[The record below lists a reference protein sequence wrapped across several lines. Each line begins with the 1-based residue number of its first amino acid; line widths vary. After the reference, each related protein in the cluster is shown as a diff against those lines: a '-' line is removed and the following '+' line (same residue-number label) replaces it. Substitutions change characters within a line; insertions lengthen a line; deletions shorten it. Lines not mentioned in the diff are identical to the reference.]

1 MSALNAKLRR
11 ELWHLRGQVLA
22 IALVIA
28 GGVAV
33 CLMALVNY
41 GSMQATRAD
50 YYAREQFADVFV
62 NLKRAP
68 LQLVPRLRA
77 LPGVARLEARIEAHA
92 NLELRN
98 FSEPI
103 SAQILSL
110 PAAGQ
115 PAVNRL
121 YVRRGRL
128 PDARRSNEVA
138 VIGSFAEAHQLQL
151 DDTFG
156 AIING
161 RRQTLRVVGI
171 VESPE
176 FIYVIPPGAM
186 LPDYRRFGILW
197 MPQKA
202 LAAAMDMDGAFNSLV
217 LRVTAGASEK
227 TLISRLD
234 TLLAP
239 YGSTGAYSRD
249 DQFSHRFLSDEL
261 SQLKI
266 MATLFPVIFMSVA
279 MFLLNVVVGRLIST
293 QRDIIAV
300 LKAFGYSNRAIGW
313 HYTKLVMMIGG
324 LGLALGILGGLW
336 LGRYLGHLYMQ
347 FYRFPVLLFSL
358 HPAWLVLLVGIVLLS
373 AWLGAW
379 SAIVRATRLTPAEA
393 MRPEGPGLFHQTLIE
408 RLGAERWLSA
418 PSKMILRQLER
429 RPGRSLFSVV
439 GMALAT
445 GIIVVGNFQFSSVM
459 FIVHTQFAK
468 VQQQDLG
475 ISFSEAVN
483 ASVLDSLVRQPGI
496 RYGEGRRTVAVEL
509 HNAQAHWR
517 TSITGIPDGA
527 RLQAVIDEDL
537 RPVSLPRRGLLMTEY
552 LAAKLHLKVGDP
564 VSIRLLDG
572 TGKMVRS
579 RVAGVT
585 REFLGV
591 QAYMRLDSLNR
602 LLGDGPLIN
611 QALVNIDP
619 TMANRVYRSL
629 REQPR
634 VLALNIR
641 QAMLDSFFETL
652 ARTFLTFSFF
662 NSLLGGVIAF
672 GVIYN
677 TVRIS
682 LAERGRELASL
693 RVLGY
698 THWEVAHILLG
709 EVALLMLAGIP
720 LGWVVGRF
728 LALGL
733 VAGLS
738 TELYRIPLVLTSH
751 TYALA
756 ALVVMGSALLSG
768 LVAWLRLR
776 GLDLV
781 AVLKTRE

>member
-33 CLMALVNY
+33 CLMALANY

-50 YYAREQFADVFV
+50 YYAQEQFADVFV

-68 LQLVPRLRA
+68 MQLVSRLRA
-77 LPGVARLEARIEAHA
+77 LPGIARLEPRIEAHA
-92 NLELRN
+92 NLVLRD
-98 FSEPI
+98 FDEPI
-103 SAQILSL
+103 SARILSL
-110 PAAGQ
+110 PGTGE
-115 PAVNRL
+115 PSVNRL
-121 YVRRGRL
+121 FVRRGRL
-128 PDARRSNEVA
+128 PDPRRNNEVA
-138 VIGSFAEAHQLQL
+138 VIGSFAEAHHLRL

-176 FIYVIPPGAM
+176 FIYVIPPGGM
-186 LPDYRRFGILW
+186 LPDYQRYGILW

-217 LRVTAGASEK
+217 LRVAPGASEK

-239 YGSTGAYSRD
+239 YGSTGAYSRE

-313 HYTKLVMMIGG
+313 HYTKLVMVIAG
-324 LGLALGILGGLW
+324 LGLALGIIGGLW
-336 LGRYLGHLYMQ
+336 LGRYLGLLYMQ
-347 FYRFPVLLFSL
+347 FYRFPSLLFSL
-358 HPAWLVLLVGIVLLS
+358 NPAWLLLLAGIVMVS

-379 SAIVRATRLTPAEA
+379 SAIARATRLAPAEA
-393 MRPEGPGLFHQTLIE
+393 MRPEGPGLYHQTGIE

-483 ASVLDSLVRQPGI
+483 ASVLDSLARQPGI
-496 RYGEGRRTVAVEL
+496 RYAEGRRSVAVEL

-527 RLQAVIDEDL
+527 RLQSVIDENLQPVDL
-537 RPVSLPRRGLLMTEY
+537 PDRGLLMTEY
-552 LAAKLHLKVGDP
+552 LARKLDLHVGDT
-564 VSIRLLDG
+564 VSIRVLDG
-572 TGKMVRS
+572 TGKRVRS

-585 REFLGV
+585 KEFLGV

-619 TMANRVYRSL
+619 AMANRVYRSL

-698 THWEVAHILLG
+698 THREVAHILLG
-709 EVALLMLAGIP
+709 EVALLMLVGIP
-720 LGWVVGRF
+720 LGWLVGRY

-738 TELYRIPLVLTSH
+738 TELYRIPLVLPSH

-756 ALVVMGSALLSG
+756 ALVVMASALLSG

-776 GLDLV
+776 RLDLV

>member
-22 IALVIA
+22 IALVIG

-33 CLMALVNY
+33 CLMSLVNY
-41 GSMQATRAD
+41 FSMQATRAD
-50 YYAREQFADVFV
+50 YYARNQFADVFV

-77 LPGVARLEARIEAHA
+77 VPGVLRLEPRIEAHA
-92 NLELRN
+92 NLVLQG
-98 FSEPI
+98 FDEPI
-103 SAQILSL
+103 SARFLSL
-110 PAAGQ
+110 PASGQ

-121 YVRRGRL
+121 YLQRGRL

-138 VIGSFAEAHQLQL
+138 VIGSFAEAHHLKL
-151 DDTFG
+151 DDHFD

-161 RRQTLRVVGI
+161 RRQTLRIVGI

-186 LPDYRRFGILW
+186 LPDYQRYGIFW
-197 MPQKA
+197 MPEKA

-217 LRVTAGASEK
+217 LRTTSGASIK

-234 TLLAP
+234 VLLEP
-239 YGSTGAYSRD
+239 YGGSGAYSRD

-266 MATLFPVIFMSVA
+266 MATLFPLIFMSVA

-313 HYTKLVMMIGG
+313 HYTKLVMVIAGAG
-324 LGLALGILGGLW
+324 LLLGTVTGLW
-336 LGRYLGHLYMQ
+336 LGRALGVMYRR
-347 FYRFPVLLFSL
+347 FYRFPDLLFSL
-358 HPAWLVLLVGIVLLS
+358 HPGWLLLIAVTVLVF
-373 AWLGAW
+373 AWLGAFG
-379 SAIVRATRLTPAEA
+379 AIRRATRLAPAEA
-393 MRPEGPGLFHQTLIE
+393 MRPEGPVRFHQTLLD
-408 RLGAERWLSA
+408 RLGGGRWFSA
-418 PSKMILRQLER
+418 PSKMILRQLDR
-429 RPGRSLFSVV
+429 RPGRTLFSVL

-445 GIIVVGNFQFSSVM
+445 GIIVVGNFQFDSVM

-475 ISFSEAVN
+475 VSFSEPIK
-483 ASVLDSLVRQPGI
+483 ASTLDDLVREPGI
-496 RYGEGRRTVAVEL
+496 RYAEGRRTVPVEL
-509 HNAQAHWR
+509 HHAQSHWR
-517 TSITGIPDGA
+517 TAITGIPVGA
-527 RLQAVIDEDL
+527 RLQSVIDERL
-537 RPVSLPRRGLLMTEY
+537 QPVALPPGGLLLTDY
-552 LAAKLHLKVGDP
+552 LARKLHVGVGDRL
-564 VSIRLLDG
+564 SIRILDG
-572 TGKMVRS
+572 TGKVVEA

-591 QAYMRLDSLNR
+591 QAYMRLHALNR

-611 QALVNIDP
+611 QALLNIDP
-619 TMANRVYRSL
+619 AQAEVVYRSL
-629 REQPR
+629 RDRPK
-634 VLALNIR
+634 VLALNLR
-641 QAMLDSFFETL
+641 QAMLDSFFQTL
-652 ARTFLTFSFF
+652 AKTFLTFTFF

-698 THWEVAHILLG
+698 THREVAHILLG
-709 EVALLMLAGIP
+709 EVAVLMLLGIP
-720 LGWVVGRF
+720 CGWLVGWA
-728 LALGL
+728 LASGL
-733 VAGLS
+733 VVGLS
-738 TELYRIPLVLTSH
+738 TELYRIPLVLTVH
-751 TYALA
+751 TYALSA
-756 ALVVMGSALLSG
+756 SVVMGSALLSG
-768 LVAWLRLR
+768 WVVWRRLR
-776 GLDLV
+776 RLDLV